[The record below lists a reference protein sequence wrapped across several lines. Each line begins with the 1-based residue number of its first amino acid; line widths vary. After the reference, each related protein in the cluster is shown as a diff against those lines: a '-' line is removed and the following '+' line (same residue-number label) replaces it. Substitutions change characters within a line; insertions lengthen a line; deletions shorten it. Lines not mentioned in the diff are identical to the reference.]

1 MFLSGAYQEM
11 SNRSKHALDT
21 ILRITNVS
29 RTLILFTMVGL
40 SSTMY
45 YPAMDYT
52 LLLFLLLVLD
62 FLGLLVLMIPNE
74 KWLPLGYAW
83 AGVMSI
89 ILMWSTSQFIG
100 NTYLISDVMV
110 VLLLSSIQL
119 LALMKIG
126 YDNFITAS
134 QGSEVT

>member
-1 MFLSGAYQEM
+1 M
-11 SNRSKHALDT
+11 
-21 ILRITNVS
+21 
-29 RTLILFTMVGL
+29 
-40 SSTMY
+40 
-45 YPAMDYT
+45 
-52 LLLFLLLVLD
+52 LFLLLVLD